1 MRTFKTSIL
10 ATTLA
15 TLPSLAFAQETDAL
29 STESGPGLESE
40 PAREENAA
48 ADASAAASAPAPAPN
63 NTPRAAPTATAS
75 AAPAATPAPPPSSN
89 TAPSGPA
96 TRSGPGGGAG
106 WTMSYSGYLRA
117 PMRVGV
123 GNDTLQSVPAGGSP
137 VGPMSL
143 HYPVI
148 PDDQYGSWQFT
159 GHNRKDWAE
168 MFFTV
173 GNGTASGTVAIQ
185 GFQFT
190 DAAWK
195 QNNSQ
200 FGIGQGWVEVTS
212 DLGFENIKFNA
223 KAGNFWARY
232 GMAGVY
238 DAGEYDTYIIGRT
251 HTMGGLGKMA
261 IDLGT
266 STLTFE
272 GGFGAKQPNPEMFNR
287 ARFTP
292 MAHIHAMYKNAAM
305 ELGLHTM
312 YAWADQGVVPIYPN
326 VVPGSNCEGINYAG
340 DDDPEGDKYAQ
351 QCIPN
356 QQELNNYGDL
366 TNSLGY
372 TYANPTPGVFGPQF
386 PNGSQL
392 ILGADARLDLGLAG
406 YLYGGFSQQFLKNA
420 LVVGSAIEAIHS
432 FGGAEYKNG
441 VVDNYL
447 ESPFCDNTNKINQ
460 PGFAPNQ
467 SCSQGNGGVSTIM
480 AQYEL
485 GLGNFG
491 IFPGAMDLKFKLYGM
506 ANFVQVPVEYEE
518 RYLDDIIQRA
528 EASGINRSQVMQNGT
543 MKLKFGV
550 DAEFFLNDYISLG
563 TRFDRVQPHSK
574 IAEQTF
580 MILSPR
586 ITFRSHIVTHE
597 TISLSYSRYFYNQR
611 YCRDGGGNFVSPAD
625 SPFREIGGTNPQNSD
640 FDPQRPVAANG
651 LWASVYCVQPAPG
664 GMIPQGFGA
673 TSDNQQPGLKGAPT
687 LLPDENVI
695 KLEASMWW

>member
-1 MRTFKTSIL
+1 MRPLKTSL
-10 ATTLA
+10 VATALVA
-15 TLPSLAFAQETDAL
+15 LPPAAFAQDYEDQPL
-29 STESGPGLESE
+29 SGEAGAGFQAEAGAEES
-40 PAREENAA
+40 AA
-48 ADASAAASAPAPAPN
+48 ADASASA
-63 NTPRAAPTATAS
+63 TPTPTHTPQPAPTATLN
-75 AAPAATPAPPPSSN
+75 TPPPPTPVAPPPPPL
-89 TAPSGPA
+89 AQPGGPA

-117 PMRVGV
+117 PMRVGL
-123 GNDTLQSVPAGGSP
+123 GNDTVPNATAGVNP

-200 FGIGQGWVEVTS
+200 FGIGQGWVEINS
-212 DLGFENIKFNA
+212 DLGFENIKFNV

-251 HTMGGLGKMA
+251 HAMGGLAKMA

-292 MAHIHAMYKNAAM
+292 MAHIHAFYKTVAM
-305 ELGLHTM
+305 DLGLHAM
-312 YAWADQGVVPIYPN
+312 YAWADQGVVPLYPN
-326 VVPGSNCEGINYAG
+326 VQPGSNCEGINFPG
-340 DDDPEGDKYAQ
+340 DDLVAG

-356 QQELNNYGDL
+356 QQELTNYGDT

-372 TYANPTPGVFGPQF
+372 LYAGPTPGVFGPEF

-406 YLYGGFSQQFLKNA
+406 YLYAGFSQQFLRNA
-420 LVVGSAIEAIHS
+420 LVVGSAIESIHS

-441 VVDNYL
+441 IVDNYL
-447 ESPFCDNTNKINQ
+447 ESPFCDNTND
-460 PGFAPNQ
+460 PTLPSYAPNQ
-467 SCSQGNGGVSTIM
+467 SCSQGNGGVSSIM

-485 GLGNFG
+485 GLANFG
-491 IFPGAMDLKFKLYGM
+491 VFPGAMDLKFKLYGM
-506 ANFVQVPVEYEE
+506 ANFVQVPRETEE
-518 RYLDDIIQRA
+518 RYLDSVIQMA
-528 EASGINRSQVMQNGT
+528 EAAGISRDQVMQNGT

-611 YCRDGGGNFVSPAD
+611 YCQSGSGDFVSPAD
-625 SPFREIGGTNPQNSD
+625 SPFREIGGTNNQNSD
-640 FDPQRPVAANG
+640 KATTSRPLAANG

-664 GMIPQGFGA
+664 GVPPSGFGA
-673 TSDNQQPGLKGAPT
+673 TMDNQQPGLRGAPT
-687 LLPDENVI
+687 LLPDENVV